1 MRKFC
6 KSPKFF
12 KTLALSSSLMVSL
25 ALGGCNSMMPFST
38 PSPQLPKAMPAAPIT
53 AQALESN
60 APATTQFGTGPVHIA
75 LILPLTQNGQPDA
88 VGISLR
94 NAAELAVEQ
103 SYSNVITVDVM
114 DNQATPAGSRAAAQT
129 ALNNG
134 DDLIVGPLIS
144 PNVRAVGQLAR
155 AAGKPEI
162 AFSTD
167 SSVASPG
174 VYLLSFLVENDVDR
188 IVDYAASRGKRSLAA
203 LIPDNQY
210 GTIAAAAFQQ
220 QAAARGIRV
229 QALVRYNASTLAA
242 AVQKIAAVKSQI
254 NGLFIPEQAAGLTA
268 VAQQLAAAGL
278 TGPKVQ
284 LLGTGVWNDSR
295 VMALPA
301 LQGAW
306 YAAPENTGFNS
317 FAHNYQAKFGTSPVR
332 LATLSY
338 DAVTLAG
345 ALARTQGSQRYATS
359 ILTNPS
365 GFNGSDGLFRFR
377 RNGLCQRGLAVEQIT
392 GGSART
398 ISPAPQSFPAT
409 TAAR

>member
-1 MRKFC
+1 M
-6 KSPKFF
+6 
-12 KTLALSSSLMVSL
+12 
-25 ALGGCNSMMPFST
+25 
-38 PSPQLPKAMPAAPIT
+38 
-53 AQALESN
+53 
-60 APATTQFGTGPVHIA
+60 HIA

-88 VGISLR
+88 IGVSLR

-103 SYSNVITVDVM
+103 SYANVITVDVM
-114 DNQATPAGSRAAAQT
+114 DNQATPAGTRSAAQS

-134 DDLIVGPLIS
+134 DDMIIGPLIS
-144 PNVRAVGQLAR
+144 SNVRAAGQLAR

-167 SSVASPG
+167 PGAASPG

-188 IVDYAASRGKRSLAA
+188 IIDYAASRGKRSLAA

-220 QAAARGIRV
+220 RAATRGIRV
-229 QALVRYNASTLAA
+229 QALVRYSPATLAA
-242 AVQKIAAVKSQI
+242 AIQKIAEVKSQI
-254 NGLFIPEQAAGLTA
+254 NGLFIPEQAAGLSA
-268 VAQQLAAAGL
+268 VAEQLAAAGL

-284 LLGTGVWNDSR
+284 LLGTGVWNDPR
-295 VMALPA
+295 VLALPA

-306 YAAPENTGFNS
+306 FAAPDNAGFNS
-317 FAHNYQAKFGTSPVR
+317 FAHNYRAKFGTNPVR

-345 ALARTQGSQRYATS
+345 ALARTQGGQRYSAS
-359 ILTNPS
+359 VLTTPS

-377 RNGLCQRGLAVEQIT
+377 KNGLCERGLAVEQIT

-398 ISPAPQSFPAT
+398 ISSAPQSFPAT
-409 TAAR
+409 TALR